1 MNPFIP
7 FIFPVLLMDLM
18 YKEKNLNQ
26 KIIQSVP
33 VRNRGLSRDLLFE
46 ERKPGISSIAY
57 SHDDAQIIQ

>member
-1 MNPFIP
+1 MNPFLP
-7 FIFPVLLMDLM
+7 FIFPVLLDGFNAQR
-18 YKEKNLNQ
+18 KNLNQ

-46 ERKPGISSIAY
+46 GRKPGISSIAY